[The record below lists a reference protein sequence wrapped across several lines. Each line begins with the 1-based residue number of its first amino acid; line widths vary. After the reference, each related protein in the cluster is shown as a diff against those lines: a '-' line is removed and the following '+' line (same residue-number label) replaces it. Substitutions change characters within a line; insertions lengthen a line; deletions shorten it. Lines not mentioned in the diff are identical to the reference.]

1 MPILALP
8 FALPEYAAPTVP
20 IPAASVQTLC
30 DSVAKHLGDLVARP
44 GSTAGLIAGQAATLA
59 HVAALDDAGQE
70 YSLMDSF
77 EQLMA
82 NENAWLTLA
91 TAYTGL
97 LDLARPAVVA
107 LDAVC
112 GAVGGLRAFCR
123 AEGLQVA
130 PGYLDAHNRAAAR
143 FYGVTPLS
151 ADVAFGAAL
160 SNLGKVTVSGPGAGT
175 FAVGASEA
183 AAYGNAP
190 LSLVN
195 AGSSA
200 TGASSGTYRVTY
212 SLYDVAGNLVT
223 GATVSATIAGGTL
236 VGAGVALGVAGI
248 AVTGITVVSGGNAS
262 DVLACT
268 AALLRAVS
276 Y

>member
-20 IPAASVQTLC
+20 IPAPSVQALC
-30 DSVAKHLGDLVARP
+30 DSVARHLGDLVALP
-44 GSTAGLIAGQAATLA
+44 GPTAGLVAGQATTLA

-70 YSLMDSF
+70 YGLMDSF
-77 EQLMA
+77 EQLVAM
-82 NENAWLTLA
+82 EQAWLALVSS
-91 TAYTGL
+91 YTEL

-123 AEGLQVA
+123 TEGVQVA
-130 PGYLDAHNRAAAR
+130 PDYLDAHNRAAAR
-143 FYGVTPLS
+143 IYGMTPLS
-151 ADVAFGAAL
+151 PDVAFGAAL
-160 SNLGKVTVSGPGAGT
+160 ANLGRITLSGPGAGT
-175 FAVGASEA
+175 FAVGSAEP

-195 AGSSA
+195 AGSGA
-200 TGASSGTYRVTY
+200 TGASAGTYRVTY

-223 GATVSATIAGGTL
+223 GATVSVTMPGGTL

-248 AVTGITVVSGGNAS
+248 AVTGITVVSGGNAG
-262 DVLACT
+262 DVLAV
-268 AALLRAVS
+268 AAGLLRAAA